1 MRTRFRVAVL
11 AFALSAAAASISQAE
26 EVKPEAAPAAGATAT
41 PAPAPEAKADPAAA
55 PVTVPVAP
63 GGGDV
68 KASDSP
74 PEIELTAE
82 EKAERDSRKACKVD
96 ICSAFRKPSASG
108 SDISCDVVKSWRK
121 EQLGKL
127 VGKLKVSWP
136 YGAVRCTS
144 AVKLKR
150 ADLHKAMT
158 DETFE
163 TQLDKHEVTCVIDR
177 LTEPAADI
185 KFDFSPK
192 ITFEKGLAVKAK
204 INWGKLEAPTLI
216 KGALWT
222 ATAADNT
229 VNILSSSLVE
239 DINSFIGKKCDEV
252 KEEWAAK

>member
-1 MRTRFRVAVL
+1 MKTRFCAAAL
-11 AFALSAAAASISQAE
+11 AFGLFAAAASFSQAE
-26 EVKPEAAPAAGATAT
+26 EVKPETVPAQPAEAPATAATD
-41 PAPAPEAKADPAAA
+41 AKPAAV
-55 PVTVPVAP
+55 PVTP

-82 EKAERDSRKACKVD
+82 EKAERNSRKSCKVD
-96 ICSAFRKPSASG
+96 ICAAFRKPSASG

-136 YGAVRCTS
+136 YGPVRCTS

-158 DETFE
+158 DEKFE
-163 TQLDKHEVTCVIDR
+163 TQLDKHEVTCVVDR
-177 LTEPAADI
+177 VTEPAADI

-192 ITFEKGLAVKAK
+192 ITFEKGVAVKAK

-229 VNILSSSLVE
+229 VNILSSSLIE

-252 KEEWAAK
+252 KEEWASK

>member
-1 MRTRFRVAVL
+1 MSTGFRFAALAAGLFAFSVAN
-11 AFALSAAAASISQAE
+11 SQAE
-26 EVKPEAAPAAGATAT
+26 EAKAPEAAPAPTIATEAPAT
-41 PAPAPEAKADPAAA
+41 PAAEAKSDPAAA
-55 PVTVPVAP
+55 PAAT
-63 GGGDV
+63 DV
-68 KASDSP
+68 KISDSP

-82 EKAERDSRKACKVD
+82 EKAERESRKACKVD
-96 ICSAFRKPSASG
+96 ICAAFRKPSASG

-121 EQLGKL
+121 EQLAKL
-127 VGKLKVSWP
+127 VGRLKVSWP
-136 YGAVRCTS
+136 YGPVRCMS

-158 DETFE
+158 DEKYE
-163 TQLDKHEVTCVIDR
+163 TQLDKHEVTCVVDR

-192 ITFEKGLAVKAK
+192 VAFEKGLAVRAK

-229 VNILSSSLVE
+229 VNILSSSLIE
-239 DINSFIGKKCDEV
+239 DINGFIGKKCDDV
-252 KEEWAAK
+252 KDEWASK

>member
-1 MRTRFRVAVL
+1 MRTGFRGVVL
-11 AFALSAAAASISQAE
+11 AAGLFAAAVSISKAE
-26 EVKPEAAPAAGATAT
+26 EVKAPEATPVPAAVAPATPTADAKSEPATAT
-41 PAPAPEAKADPAAA
+41 SSASS
-55 PVTVPVAP
+55 
-63 GGGDV
+63 GGDV
-68 KASDSP
+68 KVTGSP

-96 ICSAFRKPSASG
+96 ICAAFRKPTANG
-108 SDISCDVVKSWRK
+108 ADVSCDVVKSWRK

-127 VGKLKVSWP
+127 VGRLKVSWP
-136 YGAVRCTS
+136 YGPVRCTS

-158 DETFE
+158 EETFE
-163 TQLDKHEVTCVIDR
+163 TQIDKHEVTCVVDR
-177 LTEPAADI
+177 EKEPAADI

-192 ITFEKGLAVKAK
+192 ITFEKGVAVKAK

>member
-1 MRTRFRVAVL
+1 MKTGFQAVVL
-11 AFALSAAAASISQAE
+11 AFGLLVAAASISQAQE
-26 EVKPEAAPAAGATAT
+26 AKPEVAPAPAAETTVT
-41 PAPAPEAKADPAAA
+41 PTPAPEAKADPAATAA
-55 PVTVPVAP
+55 PP

-68 KASDSP
+68 KVTDSP
-74 PEIELTAE
+74 PEIELTAD

-96 ICSAFRKPSASG
+96 ICAAFRKPSAG
-108 SDISCDVVKSWRK
+108 GADISCDVVKSWRK

-127 VGKLKVSWP
+127 VGRLKVSWP
-136 YGAVRCTS
+136 YGPVRCTS

-158 DETFE
+158 DEKFE
-163 TQLDKHEVTCVIDR
+163 TQLDKHEVSCVVDR

-192 ITFEKGLAVKAK
+192 VTFEKGLAVKAK

-229 VNILSSSLVE
+229 VNILSTSLVE

>member
-1 MRTRFRVAVL
+1 MRTGFRVSRLAVL
-11 AFALSAAAASISQAE
+11 LFAAAVSVLHAE
-26 EVKPEAAPAAGATAT
+26 EAKPEAAPAPAAEAAATPPGDVKAEPAAAT
-41 PAPAPEAKADPAAA
+41 PAAPS
-55 PVTVPVAP
+55 
-63 GGGDV
+63 GGDV
-68 KASDSP
+68 KATDSP

-96 ICSAFRKPSASG
+96 ICAAFRKPSAGG

-127 VGKLKVSWP
+127 VGRLKVSWP
-136 YGAVRCTS
+136 YGPVRCTS
-144 AVKLKR
+144 AVKMKR

-158 DETFE
+158 EVTYE
-163 TQLDKHEVTCVIDR
+163 TQLDKHEVTCVVDR

-192 ITFEKGLAVKAK
+192 ITFEKGLAIKAK

-252 KEEWAAK
+252 KEEWAEK

>member
-1 MRTRFRVAVL
+1 MKTGFRVAVL
-11 AFALSAAAASISQAE
+11 AFALSAAAASLSLAE
-26 EVKPEAAPAAGATAT
+26 EVKPEATPARAADASAAPAADAN
-41 PAPAPEAKADPAAA
+41 ADPAAA
-55 PVTVPVAP
+55 PVTPS
-63 GGGDV
+63 GGDV
-68 KASDSP
+68 KATDSP

-82 EKAERDSRKACKVD
+82 EKAERDSRKACKVN
-96 ICSAFRKPSASG
+96 ICAAFRKPSASG
-108 SDISCDVVKSWRK
+108 SDISCNVVKSWRK

-136 YGAVRCTS
+136 YGPVRCTS

-158 DETFE
+158 DAKFE
-163 TQLDKHEVTCVIDR
+163 TQLDKHEVTCVVDR
-177 LTEPAADI
+177 VTEPAADV

-192 ITFEKGLAVKAK
+192 ITFEKGVAIDAK

-252 KEEWAAK
+252 KEEWASK

>member
-1 MRTRFRVAVL
+1 MRVALHIYVL
-11 AFALSAAAASISQAE
+11 AAALCTVAASNTLAGDAKPDTVPAPAADAASKPAAEPKTEPAAAAPS
-26 EVKPEAAPAAGATAT
+26 GT
-41 PAPAPEAKADPAAA
+41 
-55 PVTVPVAP
+55 

-68 KASDSP
+68 SVAGSP
-74 PEIELTAE
+74 PEIELTAD

-96 ICSAFRKPSASG
+96 ICAAFRKPSASG

-127 VGKLKVSWP
+127 VGRLKVSWP
-136 YGAVRCTS
+136 YGPVRCTS
-144 AVKLKR
+144 AVKIKR

-158 DETFE
+158 EDKYE
-163 TQLDKHEVTCVIDR
+163 TQLDTHEVTCVVDR
-177 LTEPAADI
+177 QTEAAADI

-192 ITFEKGLAVKAK
+192 VAFEKGLAVKAK

>member
-1 MRTRFRVAVL
+1 MTPGFRVSVL
-11 AFALSAAAASISQAE
+11 VVGLFAAAVSVSQAE
-26 EVKPEAAPAAGATAT
+26 DAKPEAAPAPAAEAAAT
-41 PAPAPEAKADPAAA
+41 PSADAKTEPAA
-55 PVTVPVAP
+55 VTPATP
-63 GGGDV
+63 NGGAV

-74 PEIELTAE
+74 PETELTAE

-96 ICSAFRKPSASG
+96 ICSAFRKPTAGG

-136 YGAVRCTS
+136 YGPVRCTS

-158 DETFE
+158 EEKYE
-163 TQLDKHEVTCVIDR
+163 TQLDKHEVTCVVDR
-177 LTEPAADI
+177 VTEPAADI

-192 ITFEKGLAVKAK
+192 VTFEKGLAVKAK

-239 DINSFIGKKCDEV
+239 DINSFIGKKCDDV
-252 KEEWAAK
+252 KEEWASK

>member
-1 MRTRFRVAVL
+1 MRPGFRKSVL
-11 AFALSAAAASISQAE
+11 AVGLFAAGVSFAHAE
-26 EVKPEAAPAAGATAT
+26 EAKPEAAPAPAAEAAGTPPADAKTEPPAANPAT
-41 PAPAPEAKADPAAA
+41 PS
-55 PVTVPVAP
+55 
-63 GGGDV
+63 GDV
-68 KASDSP
+68 KATDTP

-82 EKAERDSRKACKVD
+82 EKAERESRKACKAD
-96 ICSAFRKPSASG
+96 ICAAFRKPSSSG

-127 VGKLKVSWP
+127 VGRLKVSWP
-136 YGAVRCTS
+136 YGPVRCTS

-150 ADLHKAMT
+150 AELHKAMT
-158 DETFE
+158 EEKFE
-163 TQLDKHEVTCVIDR
+163 TQLDKHEVSCVVDR

-192 ITFEKGLAVKAK
+192 VTFEKGLAVKAK

-252 KEEWAAK
+252 KEEWASK

>member
-1 MRTRFRVAVL
+1 MRPGLRLSVL
-11 AFALSAAAASISQAE
+11 AVGLFAAAVSVSQAE
-26 EVKPEAAPAAGATAT
+26 EAKPE
-41 PAPAPEAKADPAAA
+41 PAPAPAADAAVTPPTDAEAEPAAVTPAA
-55 PVTVPVAP
+55 PS
-63 GGGDV
+63 GGGGV
-68 KASDSP
+68 KVSDSP

-96 ICSAFRKPSASG
+96 ICAAFRKPSAG
-108 SDISCDVVKSWRK
+108 GADISCDVVKSWRK

-127 VGKLKVSWP
+127 VGRLKVSWP
-136 YGAVRCTS
+136 YGPVRCTS

-150 ADLHKAMT
+150 GDLHKAMT
-158 DETFE
+158 EEKYE
-163 TQLDKHEVTCVIDR
+163 TQLDKHEVTCVVDR
-177 LTEPAADI
+177 LAEPAADI

-192 ITFEKGLAVKAK
+192 VTFEKGLAIKAK

-239 DINSFIGKKCDEV
+239 DINSFIGKKCDDV
-252 KEEWAAK
+252 KEEWASK

>member
-1 MRTRFRVAVL
+1 MRTGFRAAAL
-11 AFALSAAAASISQAE
+11 AFGMFAAAALIAQAE
-26 EVKPEAAPAAGATAT
+26 EAKPEAAPAPAAE
-41 PAPAPEAKADPAAA
+41 APAKAATDAKVEPAAA
-55 PVTVPVAP
+55 PVTP

-68 KASDSP
+68 KASDNP
-74 PEIELTAE
+74 TEIELTSE

-96 ICSAFRKPSASG
+96 ICAAFRKPQASG

-136 YGAVRCTS
+136 YGPVRCTS

-158 DETFE
+158 DEKFE
-163 TQLDKHEVTCVIDR
+163 TQLDKHEVTCLVDR
-177 LTEPAADI
+177 ETEPAADI

-192 ITFEKGLAVKAK
+192 ITFEKGVAIKAK

-252 KEEWAAK
+252 KEEWVSK